1 MTVDFTHN
9 KTVRETLSDK
19 FAESIRTNLLPIL
32 ADVYGDRLTG
42 IQMYED
48 YISDSFSV
56 GTLWY
61 YPMTAILGDRHE
73 TIWISF
79 DMKDK
84 SSFKGGIPYAYV
96 GAECLKFSIAEDVP
110 AEFMQKLEGR
120 NTYFPGGMTIEVQST
135 SDDPTFLI
143 GKYAQDF
150 IDEMARQLDDE
161 ICRAFSIKNLA
172 GSTVRISMVFAPGT
186 YMEHITE
193 NVTYRRLLITA
204 KGCSTRDFWVK
215 WTHNTSA
222 FACPVNAHIRAGE
235 VTFEIGEDVPQKIR
249 EREYRFLTRVGTDK
263 YQLAMG
269 RKNITEWREI
279 IKRAIKRD
287 EVERTD
293 TSVPVDQS
301 DINLKLNEI
310 LRGEGIKTPAAD
322 VGTNSGY
329 GDDILAACRSA
340 ISQESNGEVYDATED
355 APLTPEVGAEE
366 APAEVAPAEEVTFEL
381 STDEDEETPATAEA
395 VPEKEEPAPEVT
407 ESPAPPEERAELA
420 ALRQAAKA
428 KAEAEERARAEAE
441 ERHRAEELAEA
452 AREADL
458 AAKRAEEDR
467 ARRAEEERAAMEA
480 KIRAE
485 VEAKLRLEAEEEK
498 RRKAEE
504 ENERLRR
511 EQDELRRE
519 NERLTAMARKAEQD
533 RLTEEVRRRAEEQR
547 REEETAKLKAEIEA
561 RAKQEQREREL
572 IAEAARKSLEEE
584 RARLEREHL
593 EAQRRAEERAR
604 AEAEA
609 RLAEQ
614 QRLEEERRRAEEEE
628 RARLRA
634 EAEARAKIEAEARAR
649 AEAAAKAEEEA
660 RAKAEIAARA
670 EAEARA
676 KAEAAARARA
686 EAEKART
693 YTYVRKVVKLMFRYP
708 VDPNVTKRIQ
718 DLISSTMKYFHKE
731 DVYIR
736 VKATI
741 PDNSTVVLDFLKF
754 PEEEMELLMNIIK
767 VLGRSDIGVSK
778 ITLE

>member
-48 YISDSFSV
+48 YISDNFSV

-84 SSFKGGIPYAYV
+84 SSFKDGIPYAYV

-110 AEFMQKLEGR
+110 KEFMQRLEGR

-135 SDDPTFLI
+135 SDDPTFLT

-150 IDEMARQLDDE
+150 IDEMAKQLDDE

-222 FACPVNAHIRAGE
+222 FACPVSAHIRAGE

-249 EREYRFLTRVGTDK
+249 EREYRFLTKVGTDK

-310 LRGEGIKTPAAD
+310 LRGEGIKTPAAE
-322 VGTNSGY
+322 VSTNSGY

-340 ISQESNGEVYDATED
+340 ISQESDGEGYDATED
-355 APLTPEVGAEE
+355 VPLTPDAEAEE
-366 APAEVAPAEEVTFEL
+366 TTAEEVTFEL
-381 STDEDEETPATAEA
+381 STDGDEETPAPAE
-395 VPEKEEPAPEVT
+395 VVSEEEEPAPAVE
-407 ESPAPPEERAELA
+407 ESPAPIEERAELA

-441 ERHRAEELAEA
+441 ERRRAEELAEA

-467 ARRAEEERAAMEA
+467 ARRADEERAAMEA

-498 RRKAEE
+498 RRRAEE
-504 ENERLRR
+504 ENEKLRR

-593 EAQRRAEERAR
+593 EAQKRAEERAR

-614 QRLEEERRRAEEEE
+614 RRIEEERRRAEEEE

-754 PEEEMELLMNIIK
+754 PEEEMDLLMNIIK